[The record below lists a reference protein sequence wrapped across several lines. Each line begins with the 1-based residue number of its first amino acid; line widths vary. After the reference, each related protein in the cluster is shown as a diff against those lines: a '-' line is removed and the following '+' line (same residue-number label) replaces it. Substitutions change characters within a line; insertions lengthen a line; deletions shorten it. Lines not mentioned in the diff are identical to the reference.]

1 MNLLLR
7 LSISSIRY
15 RQRTRLASTST
26 AIATMSTPAKTGPV
40 RPDENGL
47 KSGFNPSDTETN
59 MGGPDATESV
69 AAGGDQDADGEDDGQ
84 DAGEEG
90 GSANTNVLEYLKRNT
105 HMKAVDMFEKK
116 RQEEQQ
122 ASAGGVGGSGNTTDV
137 SSARPAVDQ
146 ALRANVLKPA
156 GITTMPSSATLTT
169 QQPRTQLPTP
179 DEGLPA
185 KDLIKRN
192 LPQAQASSASTS
204 AYYLTPDF
212 IAQAE
217 DVINRQ
223 KASAQANAAAT
234 NASIGKALASD
245 QNAGQ
250 GAGTPNVLLDQT
262 DRVMGYLKLREWV
275 EAGLEGWKV
284 SSSCQ

>member
-1 MNLLLR
+1 
-7 LSISSIRY
+7 
-15 RQRTRLASTST
+15 
-26 AIATMSTPAKTGPV
+26 MSTPAETGSV
-40 RPDENGL
+40 RPDENGS

-59 MGGPDATESV
+59 TGGPDASESV
-69 AAGGDQDADGEDDGQ
+69 AAGGDQGGDGDDDG
-84 DAGEEG
+84 DDPGEEG

-105 HMKAVDMFEKK
+105 HMKAMDMFERK
-116 RQEEQQ
+116 RVEEQQ
-122 ASAGGVGGSGNTTDV
+122 ASTGGAGGSGNTTDV
-137 SSARPAVDQ
+137 SSSRPAADQ
-146 ALRANVLKPA
+146 AQRINVSKPA
-156 GITTMPSSATLTT
+156 GTTAMPSSATSTT

-217 DVINRQ
+217 DVINRH
-223 KASAQANAAAT
+223 KAGAQANAAAT
-234 NASIGKALASD
+234 NASISKALATD
-245 QNAGQ
+245 
-250 GAGTPNVLLDQT
+250 GTPGAASQNVLLDSS

-284 SSSCQ
+284 SLAH

>member
-1 MNLLLR
+1 
-7 LSISSIRY
+7 
-15 RQRTRLASTST
+15 
-26 AIATMSTPAKTGPV
+26 MSTPAKTGSV
-40 RPDENGL
+40 RPEDNGS

-59 MGGPDATESV
+59 AGGPDAPESV
-69 AAGGDQDADGEDDGQ
+69 IAGGDQGGDGDDDGEDG
-84 DAGEEG
+84 GEEG

-116 RQEEQQ
+116 RMEEQQ
-122 ASAGGVGGSGNTTDV
+122 ASAGGAGGSGNTTDV
-137 SSARPAVDQ
+137 SNARPPGDQ
-146 ALRANVLKPA
+146 VPRTNIPKPA
-156 GITTMPSSATLTT
+156 GTTTMPSSATSLS

-204 AYYLTPDF
+204 AYYLTPEF

-217 DVINRQ
+217 DVINRH
-223 KASAQANAAAT
+223 KAGAQANAAAT
-234 NASIGKALASD
+234 SASVSKALASD
-245 QNAGQ
+245 QGNAGQ
-250 GAGTPNVLLDQT
+250 GSQSVLLDSS

-284 SSSCQ
+284 SLVRRFQSP

>member
-1 MNLLLR
+1 
-7 LSISSIRY
+7 
-15 RQRTRLASTST
+15 
-26 AIATMSTPAKTGPV
+26 MSTPARTGSA
-40 RPDENGL
+40 RPDENGA

-116 RQEEQQ
+116 RLEEQQ

-137 SSARPAVDQ
+137 SSTRPAADQ
-146 ALRANVLKPA
+146 APRLNVPKA
-156 GITTMPSSATLTT
+156 TAATTMPSSATSTT
-169 QQPRTQLPTP
+169 QPPRTLLPTP

-245 QNAGQ
+245 QNAVQ
-250 GAGTPNVLLDQT
+250 GTGTPNVLLDQT

-284 SSSCQ
+284 SSSC